1 MTHKQS
7 AKRLAEAL
15 YYVSEQNQVLDSV
28 HRGLNQMNELVN
40 LEHQFRAFIQSK
52 RISGMQKVK
61 IWNKLMG
68 DESHPLVAELLTH
81 LKGRQA
87 TIILKIVT
95 ILFNRRYKAGRNI
108 VSITG
113 TLAEEISEDEKSSLK
128 SSLDLVLGKDT
139 DLSLNVDES
148 LIGGIRLRIENTY
161 MDASVQNQL
170 QKLKGELLQS

>member
-1 MTHKQS
+1 M
-7 AKRLAEAL
+7 E
-15 YYVSEQNQVLDSV
+15 
-28 HRGLNQMNELVN
+28 
-40 LEHQFRAFIQSK
+40 
-52 RISGMQKVK
+52 
-61 IWNKLMG
+61 
-68 DESHPLVAELLTH
+68 
-81 LKGRQA
+81 GRQA